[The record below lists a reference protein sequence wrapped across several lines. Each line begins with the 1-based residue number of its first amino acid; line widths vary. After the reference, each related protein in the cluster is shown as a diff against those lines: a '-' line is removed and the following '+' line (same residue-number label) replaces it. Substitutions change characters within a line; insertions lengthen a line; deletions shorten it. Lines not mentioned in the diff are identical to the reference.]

1 MQKNLNFNRSDSV
14 NETLIKVLLDFISK
28 DDFLIQNNDGN
39 YDLNLNKL
47 DLSFYYK
54 ATNLNLVEAYECF
67 RLYLKK
73 LSPQ

>member
-73 LSPQ
+73 FSPQ